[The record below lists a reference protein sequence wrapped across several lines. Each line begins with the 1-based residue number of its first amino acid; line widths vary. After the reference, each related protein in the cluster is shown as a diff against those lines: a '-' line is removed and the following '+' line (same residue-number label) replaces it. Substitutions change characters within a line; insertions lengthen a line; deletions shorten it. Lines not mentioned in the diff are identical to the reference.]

1 MAQEVDVGFVIRV
14 RTVEPDD
21 MEEWLRMRLAL
32 WPQGEPSEHRTEMA
46 RLASQPDATVLVAV
60 RGDTGRLAG
69 FAEVGVRPYADGCET
84 SPVAFLEGWY
94 VDAELRRRGVGR
106 ALVRAAEEW
115 ARGQGLRE
123 FASDALLD
131 NVASHRAHE
140 GLGFT
145 EVERAVRYRK
155 SL

>member
-1 MAQEVDVGFVIRV
+1 MSFSVSQQHVVVAGGGRSGLAAVDLLVSKGARV
-14 RTVEPDD
+14 TLSDLREP
-21 MEEWLRMRLAL
+21 EGA
-32 WPQGEPSEHRTEMA
+32 
-46 RLASQPDATVLVAV
+46 
-60 RGDTGRLAG
+60 
-69 FAEVGVRPYADGCET
+69 AD
-84 SPVAFLEGWY
+84 
-94 VDAELRRRGVGR
+94 LRRRGVGR

-123 FASDALLD
+123 VASDALLD